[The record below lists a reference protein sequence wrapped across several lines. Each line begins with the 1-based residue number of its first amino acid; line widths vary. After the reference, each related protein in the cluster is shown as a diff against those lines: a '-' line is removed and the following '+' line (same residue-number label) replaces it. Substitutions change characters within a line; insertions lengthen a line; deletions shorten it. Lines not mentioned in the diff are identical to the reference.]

1 MKLSDNIKK
10 YRKAKNMTQKDLARE
25 TGLSIASIQGYEQN
39 KYNPKIEQLKKIS
52 VVLDVSLYDLTQGTK
67 TAYTLE
73 ELKELKAAMYKDVQS
88 IQRLKDDAIIELFH
102 SLTDEGQD
110 KAIEHLKLLTQ
121 IPGYRNNNP

>member
-121 IPGYRNNNP
+121 IPGYRNNNS

>member
-1 MKLSDNIKK
+1 MLSD
-10 YRKAKNMTQKDLARE
+10 
-25 TGLSIASIQGYEQN
+25 S
-39 KYNPKIEQLKKIS
+39 KKIS

-73 ELKELKAAMYKDVQS
+73 ELKAAMYKDVQS

>member
-10 YRKAKNMTQKDLARE
+10 YRKAINMTQKDLARE

-121 IPGYRNNNP
+121 IPGYRNNNS

>member
-121 IPGYRNNNP
+121 IPGYRNNNL

>member
-88 IQRLKDDAIIELFH
+88 IQRLKDDAIIELFT
-102 SLTDEGQD
+102 L
-110 KAIEHLKLLTQ
+110 
-121 IPGYRNNNP
+121 